1 MLDDKLKF
9 YKLDSIKNLI
19 IVRSALIVLYVIA
32 IIVFLYAIFLVIL
45 KSDYNSLKKE
55 IEQVI
60 MSGYES
66 VYDYQLSSNFNDE
79 IQKVPSWHHYNP
91 FSKSIEDLA
100 VLYDKEYYND
110 PVALFS
116 FSHLPF
122 TIVKLNKNKDHYIW
136 TKYTPIGVLYDD
148 NYNVAL
154 LYNPVSQVYRKT
166 FDLIMKDDLSDSQ
179 KLYNGFEEIDKISP
193 PKMYASSEYN
203 NVHKVSLFHV
213 LDLYTIG
220 EGVGKNYR
228 GEATIG
234 SAQVYY
240 KIETIYLKIR
250 RNYGYCFIF
259 SDTFNITIICML
271 IAICISVALFIWLYF
286 IPKCKTRYFLAGK
299 IWENVT
305 GNDAIIFKYTI
316 TGRNTLI
323 RITSGGEEA
332 YCFEF
337 SKDRTLLKLSDGS
350 IKHIEYISNT
360 KIEFDGT
367 EYNDCTNIIR

>member
-91 FSKSIEDLA
+91 FSESIEDLA

-136 TKYTPIGVLYDD
+136 TKYTPIGVLYDS
-148 NYNVAL
+148 NYNIAIM
-154 LYNPVSQVYRKT
+154 YNPLSHVYRKT
-166 FDLIMKDDLSDSQ
+166 FDLIIKDNLSDSK
-179 KLYNGFEEIDKISP
+179 KLYNS
-193 PKMYASSEYN
+193 
-203 NVHKVSLFHV
+203 FH
-213 LDLYTIG
+213 
-220 EGVGKNYR
+220 
-228 GEATIG
+228 
-234 SAQVYY
+234 
-240 KIETIYLKIR
+240 
-250 RNYGYCFIF
+250 YCP
-259 SDTFNITIICML
+259 
-271 IAICISVALFIWLYF
+271 V
-286 IPKCKTRYFLAGK
+286 
-299 IWENVT
+299 
-305 GNDAIIFKYTI
+305 
-316 TGRNTLI
+316 
-323 RITSGGEEA
+323 
-332 YCFEF
+332 
-337 SKDRTLLKLSDGS
+337 
-350 IKHIEYISNT
+350 
-360 KIEFDGT
+360 
-367 EYNDCTNIIR
+367 